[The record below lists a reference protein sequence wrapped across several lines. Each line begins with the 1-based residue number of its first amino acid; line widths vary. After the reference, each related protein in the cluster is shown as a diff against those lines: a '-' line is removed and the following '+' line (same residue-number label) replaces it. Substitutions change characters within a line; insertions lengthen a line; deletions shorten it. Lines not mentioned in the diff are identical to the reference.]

1 MPLIDFYIIYILAI
15 LPAVLITYYIY
26 QKDFFPEDISEVII
40 TFLLG
45 TSIIL
50 FLHLM
55 IPLAESISSIFF
67 SDIAKHAYFSFF
79 RAATLEEVMKFS
91 VVYFYCYKLT
101 NFNEPMD
108 AIVFSTAASLGFA
121 AIENIDYVMTAR
133 DENIAFDIAVLRAF
147 SAIPLHA
154 FCGVIMGLFLGL
166 SIYSHKNNSRYL
178 FLSLAAPIF
187 VHGLYNF
194 MLSVGIGFLI
204 YILLIYLLI
213 KLSEIIE
220 RLRIDQTQ
228 KDQEVVERI
237 YEIKIKDI
245 RNNVFKITGI
255 IIIGTLSLDVVFTK

>member
-1 MPLIDFYIIYILAI
+1 MSLVDFYIIYILAI
-15 LPAVLITYYIY
+15 LPAVLITYYVY
-26 QKDFFPEDISEVII
+26 KKDYFPENISEVIV

-45 TSIIL
+45 TSIVL

-55 IPLAESISSIFF
+55 IPLVESFENFYF
-67 SDIAKHAYFSFF
+67 SDVAKHAYFSFF
-79 RAATLEEVMKFS
+79 RAATLEEVMKFL
-91 VVYFYCYKLT
+91 VVYFYCYKLSS
-101 NFNEPMD
+101 FNEPMD

-166 SIYSHKNNSRYL
+166 SIFSHKNNSKYL

-194 MLSVGIGFLI
+194 ILSIGIGFLI

-220 RLRIDQTQ
+220 RLRIDQTKKQ
-228 KDQEVVERI
+228 QEVVDRI
-237 YEIKIKDI
+237 YEIKIGDI
-245 RNNVFKITGI
+245 WNNVLKITGI
-255 IIIGTLSLDVVFTK
+255 VIIGTVVLDVMFTK